1 MTLRALQPFLPIA
14 LLALSWLTRFTLE
27 RFGRFDAGTSRWTD
41 AFVSIPFV
49 AGAASLAWFGGVLLV
64 NWFRN

>member
-1 MTLRALQPFLPIA
+1 VRLALVFLPLA
-14 LLALSWLTRFTLE
+14 LLLLSWLARSTLE
-27 RFGRFDAGTSRWTD
+27 RFGRYDAGTSRWTD

-49 AGAASLAWFGGVLLV
+49 AGAGILLWFGGVLLV